1 MVSYQTPNGSVRIA
15 DSYFAKLIGEAVSS
29 CYGVAKMVPNKG
41 THFLRQLLKMQSSSD
56 TGITVRGDEHTL
68 HVDLH
73 IAVIH
78 GMNMSAI
85 SRSIVN
91 KVTYVVE
98 ETTGIKVKKVTV
110 HIDRMIAD

>member
-29 CYGVAKMVPNKG
+29 CYGVAKMVPKG
-41 THFLRQLLKMQSSSD
+41 TQWLRQLLKLENSSD

-110 HIDRMIAD
+110 HIDRMIAE

>member
-29 CYGVAKMVPNKG
+29 CYGVAQMVPKG
-41 THFLRQLLKMQSSSD
+41 TQWLRQILKLQKSSD
-56 TGITVRGDEHTL
+56 TGITVRGDEHNL
-68 HVDLH
+68 YVDLH
-73 IAVIH
+73 IAVMH